1 MTDMREETQSFIIV
15 GVIVLV
21 FFVLFAISYSTQ
33 ESDCL
38 AEGGKWISGVIGG
51 NYSYFCIPK

>member
-1 MTDMREETQSFIIV
+1 MREETQSFIIV

-21 FFVLFAISYSTQ
+21 IVLFALSYNYEKT
-33 ESDCL
+33 ECL
-38 AEGGKWISGVIGG
+38 AEGGKWISGMMGG

>member
-1 MTDMREETQSFIIV
+1 MREETQSFIIV

-21 FFVLFAISYSTQ
+21 FIVLFALSYNYEKT
-33 ESDCL
+33 ECL
-38 AEGGKWISGVIGG
+38 AEGGKWISGMLGG